1 MLKTVIHISMIASTL
16 LFAQAAAAKEPTI
29 RDIYQTAQDGKLD
42 EAQGMIDEVL
52 KAHPNSAKAHF
63 VKAELDSKQNHYAHA
78 ELELKQAESLQPSLS
93 FAHPEA
99 VQQMKA
105 RIANWHEKRAARL
118 AQAQATAPTPLP
130 PPTSGQ
136 SSGFGLNNLL
146 VIAGLLLVIFF
157 LAQMVRTQRM
167 RNDFHLQTLHS
178 GTHTDKYSHYGT
190 GILPTLATGA
200 TLGVGAAAASEA
212 LADRFLDN
220 NGNED
225 SQIENDFMPIEDSE
239 EETPDREMDGEDFD
253 LTDSSDWNN
262 DNRDS

>member
-1 MLKTVIHISMIASTL
+1 MPRTVIFISIFAAPL

-29 RDIYQTAQDGKLD
+29 RDIYQTAQNGKLD

-63 VKAELDSKQNHYAHA
+63 VKAELDGKQNHYAHA

-93 FAHPEA
+93 FAQPEA
-99 VQQMKA
+99 VQQLKA
-105 RIANWHEKRAARL
+105 RIANWREKRAAQL

-130 PPTSGQ
+130 LPTSGQ
-136 SSGFGLNNLL
+136 SSRFGLNNLL

-157 LAQMVRTQRM
+157 LMQMIRTQRM
-167 RNDFHLQTLHS
+167 RKDFHLQSLHS
-178 GTHTDKYSHYGT
+178 GTHTDENPHYGT

-200 TLGVGAAAASEA
+200 AVSIGAAASEA
-212 LADRFLDN
+212 LAHRFLDN

-225 SQIENDFMPIEDSE
+225 SQIGNDFVPIEDSE
-239 EETPDREMDGEDFD
+239 KETPDREMDGEDFN
-253 LTDSSDWNN
+253 LTDSSDWDN
-262 DNRDS
+262 DTRDS